1 MDEGS
6 EERSDGDRD
15 GWSEMSGCTGA
26 RQRRAAI
33 HRCTEET
40 WEQLWKNDKSRSWRR
55 RDNEQK
61 QRIRRERE
69 RLRPRG
75 RDESGMERYR
85 VGDGEEE
92 ENKTD
97 SGKNMD
103 VPGTN
108 QPSSAPLSSS
118 FSPFKTVALF

>member
-1 MDEGS
+1 MRGVRRGPMETEMDGVKCLAVQGHGNGEPQS
-6 EERSDGDRD
+6 TD
-15 GWSEMSGCTGA
+15 A
-26 RQRRAAI
+26 QRRRGSSYGKMTSQEVGGGEI
-33 HRCTEET
+33 MS
-40 WEQLWKNDKSRSWRR
+40 KNK
-55 RDNEQK
+55 ELG
-61 QRIRRERE
+61 ERE

-92 ENKTD
+92 ENKRD